1 MVNFFTVEGENKQ
14 ENKEKDPPA
23 TNVLDDIELQPLSSD
38 GIEKTD
44 RGSDEELSVEN
55 TLEAE
60 LTSLKTENR
69 RLNIEVAD
77 LQHERDELETSNC
90 EFKEQT
96 KKEIHN
102 IKTEKEQAQK
112 DIKNL
117 RKEHAKAMEAFEKK
131 GKNLRAEKEEALKEI
146 DKLKIENSKTI
157 EALRT
162 EIVDLNKEKLRLN
175 NEVTNLKAELEILKE
190 KVEENS
196 Q

>member
-1 MVNFFTVEGENKQ
+1 M
-14 ENKEKDPPA
+14 
-23 TNVLDDIELQPLSSD
+23 
-38 GIEKTD
+38 
-44 RGSDEELSVEN
+44 
-55 TLEAE
+55 
-60 LTSLKTENR
+60 
-69 RLNIEVAD
+69 
-77 LQHERDELETSNC
+77 
-90 EFKEQT
+90 
-96 KKEIHN
+96 
-102 IKTEKEQAQK
+102 QK
-112 DIKNL
+112 LWRHL
-117 RKEHAKAMEAFEKK
+117 RKK